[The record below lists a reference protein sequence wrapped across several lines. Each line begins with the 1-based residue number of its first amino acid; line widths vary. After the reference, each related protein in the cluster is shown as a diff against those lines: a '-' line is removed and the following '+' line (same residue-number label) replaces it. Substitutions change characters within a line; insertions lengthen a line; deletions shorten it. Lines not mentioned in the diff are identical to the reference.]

1 MKVAFQIDEL
11 EKINFAND
19 SSVMLI
25 IEAFTRGYEV
35 SIYHPN
41 SLSIY
46 ENNVFADMVIL
57 TDIQDPTTNKTP
69 FVHSLPAKTL
79 LQDMDIIFL
88 RQDPPFDMAYITSTF
103 LLEKVMD
110 KVKVINNPVSV
121 RNAPEKLLVTNFS
134 HLMPST
140 LITRNEVEI
149 HEFLNKHQQCVI
161 KPLYGNAGADVFFLK
176 KNDFNVGAIINYFLF
191 TFKEQFIIQE
201 FLPKV
206 HLGDKRLILINGEY
220 AGGINR
226 VPQPNDIRSNM
237 AVGGV
242 ATGFEKLSPKE
253 EEICKT
259 IGGTLK
265 DLGLFFV
272 GIDVID
278 GYLTE
283 INVTSPT
290 GLRAIQNFYNLNLA
304 TTMFDLLEEVF

>member
-1 MKVAFQIDEL
+1 MKIAFQIDEL

-25 IEAFTRGYEV
+25 VEAFQRGYEV
-35 SIYHPN
+35 ALYHPS

-46 ENNVFADMVIL
+46 QNNVFADMVIL
-57 TDIQDPTTNKTP
+57 TDVLNLNTKEIPFKHTLPSKT
-69 FVHSLPAKTL
+69 F
-79 LQDMDIIFL
+79 LQEMDIIFL

-110 KVKVINNPVSV
+110 KVKIINNPVSV

-134 HLMPST
+134 HLMPNT

-176 KNDFNVGAIINYFLF
+176 KDDFNVGAIINYFTH
-191 TFKEQFIIQE
+191 TFKEQFVVQE

-206 HLGDKRLILINGEY
+206 SLGDKRLILINGEY

-226 VPQPNDIRSNM
+226 VPKPNDIRSNM

-253 EEICKT
+253 EEICKA

-290 GLRAIQNFYNLNLA
+290 GLRAIENFYNLNLA
-304 TTMFDLLEEVF
+304 ATMLDWLEEV

>member
-25 IEAFTRGYEV
+25 VEAFKRKYEV
-35 SIYHPN
+35 FIYHPH
-41 SLSIY
+41 SLSIH
-46 ENNVFADMVIL
+46 ENEVFADMVAL
-57 TDIQDPTTNKTP
+57 NDIVDFQSGSIPFIHSIPT
-69 FVHSLPAKTL
+69 KTL
-79 LQDMDIIFL
+79 LQEMDIIFL

-176 KNDFNVGAIINYFLF
+176 KHDFNVGSIINYFIH
-191 TFKEQFIIQE
+191 TFKEQFVIQE

-206 HLGDKRLILINGEY
+206 SLGDKRLILINGEY
-220 AGGINR
+220 AGGVNR
-226 VPQPNDIRSNM
+226 VPKANDIRSNM

-242 ATGFEKLSPKE
+242 AMGFEKLSPKE

-259 IGGTLK
+259 IGSTLK

-290 GLRAIQNFYNLNLA
+290 GLRAIENFYNLNLA
-304 TTMFDLLEEVF
+304 SMMFDLLEDF